1 MDPQPAQQP
10 AEATPDGHGAPAPV
24 ALTKT
29 RTESFSAKSENSQT
43 AADFIRDQMQL
54 EADAREALPY
64 SIETCTKPLG
74 PLRQAVFSCLTCNP
88 PPADPKAPYNAAGIC
103 YSCSVQCHGEHTL
116 VEIFA
121 KRNFTCDCGT
131 TRFPPTSPCNLRIN
145 EETGTKGGVHS
156 EEPDVNNKY
165 NHNFRNRFCGC
176 ECDYDPFEQKGTMF
190 QCLGLGTA
198 ETGGCGEDWY
208 HPGCIV
214 GLGPDWFEKMDKKDK
229 PKSAALKTEVK
240 TENGALPTIAEDETT
255 EQNGAHA
262 EEAEED
268 EDEDDDPPPPP
279 GFPADDDFE
288 GFICYKCV
296 EAYPWI
302 KRYAGTEGFLP
313 PVYLKKEEQTISTTS
328 ELKVNGNS
336 SSKKRKASDEDNE
349 HIEES
354 QEKKPKT
361 DETVHSTTTAITTTE
376 SLTTNGSSTITST
389 TNTTTLTTTDSSTT
403 TPHPNPNPKPCLLS
417 SLPPPPSQTSQNSP
431 FSLFFTT
438 PSFRSLL
445 CHCPHCFPL
454 LIPHPHLLE
463 EEDTYE
469 PPVSE
474 TSSSSPSHSLH
485 GGGGGGSSSK
495 GSGSVLERG
504 ESALRNI
511 DRVRA
516 IEGVMAYNH
525 LKDKLKPFFR
535 EFAESGRAVSAE
547 DIKAYFAKLRGDDE
561 VRTGG
566 SGEMEEEEEKGV
578 NGDGRKEQDGY

>member
-1 MDPQPAQQP
+1 
-10 AEATPDGHGAPAPV
+10 
-24 ALTKT
+24 
-29 RTESFSAKSENSQT
+29 
-43 AADFIRDQMQL
+43 
-54 EADAREALPY
+54 
-64 SIETCTKPLG
+64 
-74 PLRQAVFSCLTCNP
+74 
-88 PPADPKAPYNAAGIC
+88 
-103 YSCSVQCHGEHTL
+103 
-116 VEIFA
+116 
-121 KRNFTCDCGT
+121 
-131 TRFPPTSPCNLRIN
+131 
-145 EETGTKGGVHS
+145 
-156 EEPDVNNKY
+156 
-165 NHNFRNRFCGC
+165 
-176 ECDYDPFEQKGTMF
+176 MF
-190 QCLGLGTA
+190 QCLGLGTS

-214 GLGPDWFEKMDKKDK
+214 GLGPDWFEKMDPKDK

-240 TENGALPTIAEDETT
+240 TESGSLPTIAEDETT

-262 EEAEED
+262 EEAEE

-288 GFICYKCV
+288 GFICYKCI

-302 KRYAGTEGFLP
+302 KRYAGTQGFLP
-313 PVYLKKEEQTISTTS
+313 PVYLKKEEEEQTTSATS
-328 ELKVNGNS
+328 ELEVNGDS

-349 HIEES
+349 DIEES

-361 DETVHSTTTAITTTE
+361 DDTVQSTTTAITTTA
-376 SLTTNGSSTITST
+376 SLTTNGSSTTTTTTHPTST
-389 TNTTTLTTTDSSTT
+389 
-403 TPHPNPNPKPCLLS
+403 PKPCLLS
-417 SLPPPPSQTSQNSP
+417 SLPAPPPPSQTSQTSP

-445 CHCPHCFPL
+445 CHCSQCFPL

-474 TSSSSPSHSLH
+474 TSSSSSPSHSLH
-485 GGGGGGSSSK
+485 GGSSSK

-561 VRTGG
+561 VRGHGTG
-566 SGEMEEEEEKGV
+566 EEEDGGV